1 MGYRIVADEHVEL
14 PTRRYLRKLGH
25 DVEWIGDV
33 RELGLSSSDEEIAA
47 YSLAEDRLV
56 LTQDDDFFLELD
68 LSDRA
73 GILFQRDQS
82 LSAREVDVA
91 RQASVHAPQP
101 SRRRPVSEE
110 ASVTRQDVRHCQ
122 HS

>member
-1 MGYRIVADEHVEL
+1 MGYRIVADEHIEL

-33 RELGLSSSDEEIAA
+33 RELGLSSSDEEIAS

-68 LSDRA
+68 LSDCA

-82 LSAREVDVA
+82 LSAREIGDVVDEM
-91 RQASVHAPQP
+91 
-101 SRRRPVSEE
+101 SRYIQQSEVRLEYVSREWL
-110 ASVTRQDVRHCQ
+110 
-122 HS
+122 

>member
-33 RELGLSSSDEEIAA
+33 SELGLSSSDEEIAA

-68 LSDRA
+68 LSDCA

-82 LSAREVDVA
+82 LSAREIGDIVDEMS
-91 RQASVHAPQP
+91 RYIPQ
-101 SRRRPVSEE
+101 SEVELEYVSE
-110 ASVTRQDVRHCQ
+110 SWL
-122 HS
+122 